1 MPTTAAAPRTA
12 EANATTPVEM
22 CPRPS
27 GSDAGR
33 SGGVAAGVG
42 AAGGTFHG
50 VRYDPDGESSGRES
64 GDSGVLP
71 WVMSSTESIVCPHTT
86 YPSSQI

>member
-1 MPTTAAAPRTA
+1 MPTTAAAPSTA
-12 EANATTPVEM
+12 ETNATTPVEM
-22 CPRPS
+22 CPGGSAS
-27 GSDAGR
+27 GIERWTGAGA
-33 SGGVAAGVG
+33 SGG

-50 VRYDPDGESSGRES
+50 VTYDPSGESSGRES

-71 WVMSSTESIVCPHTT
+71 WVMSSTESIVCPHTP